1 MVLFGHMLIKGGK
14 AKGEGR
20 YQPLYIVN
28 PEGIEFQGI
37 PCVYMHWWW
46 FIRLVA
52 NHNCN
57 PLTTLEL
64 L

>member
-20 YQPLYIVN
+20 YQPLVN

-37 PCVYMHWWW
+37 YCVYMHWWW
-46 FIRLVA
+46 LVA

-57 PLTTLEL
+57 PLTTWEL